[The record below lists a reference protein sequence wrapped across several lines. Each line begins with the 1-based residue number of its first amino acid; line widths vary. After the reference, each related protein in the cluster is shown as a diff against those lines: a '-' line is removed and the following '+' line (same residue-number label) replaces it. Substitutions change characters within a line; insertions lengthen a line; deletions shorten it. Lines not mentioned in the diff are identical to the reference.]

1 MSNHTAA
8 LDIGAK
14 LWSLCH
20 VLRDDGVTY
29 HQYLSELTYLLF
41 LKMMKETGQEDRL
54 KVWKRP
60 KKSEPPVE
68 QPGTRWDD
76 LLNASAPERL
86 DTYKE
91 MLLDYGLHGRGAVQE
106 IYANA
111 NTFITKPATLSK
123 LVTDIDSLDWY
134 SVDRDDLGDLYEDLL
149 ERNAGEK
156 KSGAGQY
163 FTPRHL
169 IDSIVAV
176 MQPQL
181 GDVIQD
187 PAAGTCGFLIAANN
201 YLRQHND
208 FDSLSDEAQRKY
220 RHQTF
225 HGMELVQDTH
235 RLALMNMLLHG
246 IEGGVT
252 YGDTLSDDHKGLPPA
267 TLILSNPPF
276 GTKKGGGLPTRG
288 DLTFETSN
296 KQFAFLQHIYRALK
310 PGGRAAV
317 VLPDNV
323 LFESNIGTEIRR
335 DLMDKCNLHTILRL
349 PTGIFYAQGV
359 KTNVLFFTRGEKDK
373 GNTKEVWVY
382 DMRADMPAFGKR
394 TPFTRDYFRTP
405 PDAPASQP
413 RDKFEDVFGSD
424 PRGGPAALAGRQES
438 GEAGRWRRFTREQIA
453 QRGDDLDIA
462 WLKDSG
468 ASTARQDSENPA
480 RVAGLAL
487 RELNAAVTEL
497 RALLDELGED
507 PDALIDTLADEAV
520 SAGQDEEAQLE
531 AGGSAMSESQP

>member
-1 MSNHTAA
+1 MSNHPAA

-29 HQYLSELTYLLF
+29 RQYLSELTYLLF

-54 KVWKRP
+54 KVWKPVERKKGAP
-60 KKSEPPVE
+60 KVE

-123 LVTDIDSLDWY
+123 LVTDIDGLDWY

-176 MQPQL
+176 MKPQL

-208 FDSLSDEAQRKY
+208 FDSLSDVAQRKY
-220 RHQTF
+220 RNQTF

-252 YGDTLSDDHKGLPPA
+252 YGDTLSDDHKALPPA

-323 LFESNIGTEIRR
+323 LFESNVGTDIRR

-359 KTNVLFFTRGEKDK
+359 KTNVLFFTRGETDK
-373 GNTKEVWVY
+373 GNTKEVYVY
-382 DMRADMPAFGKR
+382 DMRANMPQFGKR

-405 PDAPASQP
+405 ADAPADQP
-413 RDKFEDVFGSD
+413 RDKFEDVFGDD
-424 PRGGPAALAGRQES
+424 PRGGPEALAKRVDT
-438 GEAGRWRRFTREQIA
+438 GEHGRWHRFTREQVA
-453 QRGDDLDIA
+453 QRGDNLDIS
-462 WLKDSG
+462 WLKDDS
-468 ASTARQDSENPA
+468 ADADQAKSDEPALVAR
-480 RVAGLAL
+480 LAL

-497 RALLDELGED
+497 RALLEELGED
-507 PDALIDTLADEAV
+507 PDAALEELLGNEEPVGEA
-520 SAGQDEEAQLE
+520 AGAHL
-531 AGGSAMSESQP
+531 

>member
-1 MSNHTAA
+1 MAKTPQVAH
-8 LDIGAK
+8 DIGAK

-54 KVWKRP
+54 TVWIRP

-76 LLNASAPERL
+76 LLSASAPERL
-86 DTYKE
+86 DLYKE
-91 MLLDYGLHGRGAVQE
+91 MLLGYGLHGRGAVQQ

-123 LVTDIDSLDWY
+123 LVTDIDALDWY
-134 SVDRDDLGDLYEDLL
+134 SVQRDDLGDLYEDLL
-149 ERNAGEK
+149 ERNATEK

-176 MQPQL
+176 LQPQL
-181 GDVIQD
+181 SDVIQD
-187 PAAGTCGFLIAANN
+187 PAAGTCGFPIAANN

-208 FDSLSDEAQRKY
+208 FDSLSDEAQRRY
-220 RHQTF
+220 RHGTF
-225 HGMELVQDTH
+225 YCMELVQDTH

-246 IEGGVT
+246 IEGGVE
-252 YGDTLSDDHKGLPPA
+252 YGDTLGEEGTRLPPA

-276 GTKKGGGLPTRG
+276 GTKKGGGLPTRK
-288 DLTFETSN
+288 DLTYETSN
-296 KQFAFLQHIYRALK
+296 KQFAFLQHIYRNLA

-323 LFESNIGTEIRR
+323 LFESNVGTSIRR

-359 KTNVLFFTRGEKDK
+359 KTNVLFFTKGEKTDK
-373 GNTKEVWVY
+373 GNTQEVWVY
-382 DMRADMPAFGKR
+382 DMRANMPQFGKR

-405 PDAPASQP
+405 AEAPADVP

-424 PRGGPAALAGRQES
+424 PKGGTQALAQRVDT
-438 GEAGRWRRFTREQIA
+438 GEAGRWRKFTRQQIA
-453 QRGDDLDIA
+453 ERGDNLDLA
-462 WLKDSG
+462 WLKDDS
-468 ASTARQDSENPA
+468 ADTAQQQREEPA
-480 RVAGLAL
+480 MLARL
-487 RELNAAVTEL
+487 AMREMNAALKEL
-497 RALLDELGED
+497 RALVEALGED
-507 PDALIDTLADEAV
+507 PDAELDDLLVDDTEPGGATEGA
-520 SAGQDEEAQLE
+520 SA
-531 AGGSAMSESQP
+531 

>member
-1 MSNHTAA
+1 MTNRTAA
-8 LDIGAK
+8 IDIGAK

-41 LKMMKETGQEDRL
+41 LKMMKETGREDRL

-60 KKSEPPVE
+60 KKNEAPVE
-68 QPGTRWDD
+68 QAGTRWDD
-76 LLNASAPERL
+76 LLNAFALERL

-106 IYANA
+106 VYANA

-123 LVTDIDSLDWY
+123 LVTDIDALDWY

-176 MQPQL
+176 MKPQL
-181 GDVIQD
+181 TDVIQD

-201 YLRQHND
+201 YLRRHND
-208 FDSLSDEAQRKY
+208 FDSLDDATQRRY
-220 RHQTF
+220 RHATF

-235 RLALMNMLLHG
+235 RLALMNMMLHG
-246 IEGGVT
+246 IEGGVA
-252 YGDTLSDDHKGLPPA
+252 YGDTLSDDYKQLPPA
-267 TLILSNPPF
+267 TLVLSNPPF

-288 DLTFETSN
+288 DLTHVTSN

-323 LFESNIGTEIRR
+323 LFESNVGTDIRR

-359 KTNVLFFTRGEKDK
+359 KTNVLFFTRGETDK
-373 GNTKEVWVY
+373 GNTREVWIY
-382 DMRADMPAFGKR
+382 DMRANMPQFGKR
-394 TPFTRDYFRTP
+394 TPFSRDYFRTP
-405 PDAPASQP
+405 ADAPADTP
-413 RDKFEDVFGSD
+413 RDKFEDVFGDD
-424 PRGGPAALAGRQES
+424 PQGGPKALARRVDT
-438 GEAGRWRRFTREQIA
+438 GETGRWRKYTREQIA
-453 QRGDDLDIA
+453 ARGDNLDIS
-462 WLKDSG
+462 WLKDDS
-468 ASTARQDSENPA
+468 AETAEAQRDEPA
-480 RVAGLAL
+480 LVARLAL
-487 RELNAAVTEL
+487 RELNAAVSEL

-507 PDALIDTLADEAV
+507 PDLALDDILPGDA
-520 SAGQDEEAQLE
+520 
-531 AGGSAMSESQP
+531 ESDSGAAA

>member
-1 MSNHTAA
+1 MAQSPQIAH
-8 LDIGAK
+8 DIGAK

-54 KVWKRP
+54 KVWVRP
-60 KKSEPPVE
+60 KKGEPAVE
-68 QPGTRWDD
+68 QAGTRWDD
-76 LLNASAPERL
+76 LLGASAPERL

-91 MLLDYGLHGRGAVQE
+91 MLLSYGLHGRGAVQE

-123 LVTDIDSLDWY
+123 LVLDIDALDWY
-134 SVDRDDLGDLYEDLL
+134 SVQRDDLGDLYENLL

-163 FTPRHL
+163 FTPRDL

-176 MQPQL
+176 LQPQFS
-181 GDVIQD
+181 DVIQD

-201 YLRQHND
+201 HLRKNGD
-208 FDSLSDEAQRKY
+208 FDSLSEDAQRRY
-220 RHQTF
+220 RHHTF
-225 HGMELVQDTH
+225 FGMELVQDTH

-246 IEGGVT
+246 IEGGVA
-252 YGDTLSDDHKGLPPA
+252 YGDTLGEEGTRLPAA

-276 GTKKGGGLPTRG
+276 GTKKGGGLPTRT
-288 DLTFETSN
+288 DLTYETSN
-296 KQFAFLQHIYRALK
+296 KQFAFLQHIYRNLA

-323 LFESNIGTEIRR
+323 LFESNVGTSVRR

-359 KTNVLFFTRGEKDK
+359 KTNVLFFTKGKKQDK
-373 GNTKEVWVY
+373 GNTQEVWVY
-382 DMRADMPAFGKR
+382 DMRTNMPQFGKR

-405 PDAPASQP
+405 ADAPADVP
-413 RDKFEDVFGSD
+413 RDKFEDVFGAD
-424 PRGGPAALAGRQES
+424 PCGGPEALALRVDS
-438 GEAGRWRRFTREQIA
+438 GEAGRWRRFSREQIA
-453 QRGDDLDIA
+453 QRGDNLDIS
-462 WLKDSG
+462 WLKDDK
-468 ASTARQDSENPA
+468 AETADAQRDDPA
-480 RVAGLAL
+480 LVARLL
-487 RELNAAVTEL
+487 QRELGDAMTEL
-497 RALLDELGED
+497 RALLEELGED
-507 PDALIDTLADEAV
+507 PDAALDELLLDDAPLADEA
-520 SAGQDEEAQLE
+520 
-531 AGGSAMSESQP
+531 QP

>member
-41 LKMMKETGQEDRL
+41 LKMMKETGQEERL

-60 KKSEPPVE
+60 KKSEPPLE

-76 LLNASAPERL
+76 LLSASAPERL

-134 SVDRDDLGDLYEDLL
+134 SVDRDGLGDLYEDLL

-176 MQPQL
+176 MKPQL

-208 FDSLSDEAQRKY
+208 IYGLKDEAQRRY
-220 RHQTF
+220 RNSTF

-252 YGDTLSDDHKGLPPA
+252 YGDTLSDDHKALPPA
-267 TLILSNPPF
+267 TLVLSNPPF
-276 GTKKGGGLPTRG
+276 GTKKGGGLPTRT
-288 DLTFETSN
+288 DLTYETSN
-296 KQFAFLQHIYRALK
+296 KQFAFLQHIYRTLK

-323 LFESNIGTEIRR
+323 LFESNVGTDIRR

-359 KTNVLFFTRGEKDK
+359 KTNVLFFTRGKTDK
-373 GNTKEVWVY
+373 GNTQEVWVY
-382 DMRADMPAFGKR
+382 DMRANMPQFGKR

-405 PDAPASQP
+405 PEAPAERL
-413 RDKFEDVFGSD
+413 RDKFEDVFGDD
-424 PRGGPAALAGRQES
+424 PCGGRAALAKRKDA
-438 GEAGRWRRFTREQIA
+438 GEAGRWRRFTREQVA
-453 QRGDDLDIA
+453 QRGDNLDIS
-462 WLKDSG
+462 WLKDGDTDANQQQSD
-468 ASTARQDSENPA
+468 QPA

-497 RALLDELGED
+497 RALLEELGED
-507 PDALIDTLADEAV
+507 PDALLDGLPDDDQAADVDAEV
-520 SAGQDEEAQLE
+520 LE
-531 AGGSAMSESQP
+531 

>member
-1 MSNHTAA
+1 MNNSTAT

-54 KVWKRP
+54 TVWKLVDP
-60 KKSEPPVE
+60 KKKSGPRIE

-76 LLNASAPERL
+76 LLAASAPDRL
-86 DTYKE
+86 DMYKE

-123 LVTDIDSLDWY
+123 LVTDIDALDWY

-169 IDSIVAV
+169 IDSIVSV

-201 YLRQHND
+201 YLRRHND
-208 FDSLSDEAQRKY
+208 FDGLSDELQRKY
-220 RHQTF
+220 RHHTF

-246 IEGGVT
+246 IEGGVL
-252 YGDTLSDDHKGLPPA
+252 YGDTLSNEHEKLPPA

-276 GTKKGGGLPTRG
+276 GTKKGGGLPSRDDFTYP
-288 DLTFETSN
+288 TSN

-323 LFESNIGTEIRR
+323 LFEGNVGRQIRA

-359 KTNVLFFTRGEKDK
+359 KTNVLFFTRGYSDK
-373 GNTKEVWVY
+373 GSTKEVWIY
-382 DMRADMPAFGKR
+382 DLRANMPQFGKR
-394 TPFTRDYFRTP
+394 TQLTREHFAD
-405 PDAPASQP
+405 
-413 RDKFEDVFGSD
+413 FEAAFGSNAYGD
-424 PRGGPAALAGRQES
+424 VSALRQRVDTGEQGRF
-438 GEAGRWRRFTREQIA
+438 RKFTREWIA
-453 QRGDDLDIA
+453 ERGDNLDIA
-462 WLKDSG
+462 WLKDDSAT
-468 ASTARQDSENPA
+468 ASDELPEPAVLAREAMSE
-480 RVAGLAL
+480 L
-487 RELNAAVTEL
+487 EAAMEEL
-497 RALLDELGED
+497 RGILAELGEEVG
-507 PDALIDTLADEAV
+507 DER
-520 SAGQDEEAQLE
+520 
-531 AGGSAMSESQP
+531 

>member
-54 KVWKRP
+54 KVWKPIERKKGAP
-60 KKSEPPVE
+60 KVE

-86 DTYKE
+86 DLYKE

-123 LVTDIDSLDWY
+123 LVTDIDGLDWY
-134 SVDRDDLGDLYEDLL
+134 SVDRDDLGNLYEDLL

-176 MQPQL
+176 MKPQL

-201 YLRQHND
+201 HLREHND
-208 FDSLSDEAQRKY
+208 FDSLSDAAQRKY
-220 RHQTF
+220 RHETF
-225 HGMELVQDTH
+225 YGMELVQDTH

-246 IEGGVT
+246 IEGGVF
-252 YGDTLSDDHKGLPPA
+252 YGDTLSNEHEHLPQA

-276 GTKKGGGLPTRG
+276 GTKKGGGVPTRD
-288 DLTFETSN
+288 DLVYVTSN

-323 LFESNIGTEIRR
+323 LFESNVGTDIRR

-359 KTNVLFFTRGEKDK
+359 KTNVLFFTRGKTDK
-373 GNTKEVWVY
+373 GNTQEVWVY
-382 DMRADMPAFGKR
+382 DMRASMPQFGKR
-394 TPFTRDYFRTP
+394 TPLTRDHFRTP
-405 PDAPASQP
+405 PGAPASQP
-413 RDKFEDVFGSD
+413 RDKFEDVFGDD
-424 PRGGPAALAGRQES
+424 PCGGPAALAARRDTGDT
-438 GEAGRWRRFTREQIA
+438 GRWRRFTREQIA
-453 QRGDDLDIA
+453 QRGDNLDIS
-462 WLKDSG
+462 WLKDDSG
-468 ASTARQDSENPA
+468 QATDGQRDDPAMVARLLQ
-480 RVAGLAL
+480 
-487 RELNAAVTEL
+487 RELGDAMTEL
-497 RALLDELGED
+497 RALLEALGED
-507 PDALIDTLADEAV
+507 PDALLDELPL
-520 SAGQDEEAQLE
+520 DEPQANEAR
-531 AGGSAMSESQP
+531 A

>member
-1 MSNHTAA
+1 MAQSPQIAH
-8 LDIGAK
+8 DIGAK

-20 VLRDDGVTY
+20 ALRDDGVTY

-54 KVWKRP
+54 TVLKPEDP
-60 KKSEPPVE
+60 KKKSGPKVE
-68 QPGTRWDD
+68 QAGIRWDD
-76 LLNASAPERL
+76 LLSASAPERL
-86 DTYKE
+86 DMYKE
-91 MLLDYGLHGRGAVQE
+91 MLLDYGLHGRGAVQQ

-123 LVTDIDSLDWY
+123 LVTDIDALDWY
-134 SVDRDDLGDLYEDLL
+134 SVQRDDLGDLYEDLL
-149 ERNAGEK
+149 ERNATEK

-176 MQPQL
+176 MQPQFS
-181 GDVIQD
+181 DVIQD

-201 YLRQHND
+201 YLRHD
-208 FDSLSDEAQRKY
+208 PAVFDALDEEAQRRY
-220 RHQTF
+220 RHSTF
-225 HGMELVQDTH
+225 YGMELVQDTH

-246 IEGGVT
+246 IEGGVS
-252 YGDTLSDDHKGLPPA
+252 YGDTLGEEGTQLRAA

-276 GTKKGGGLPTRG
+276 GTKKGGGLPTRK
-288 DLTFETSN
+288 DLTYETSN
-296 KQFAFLQHIYRALK
+296 KQFAFLQHIYRNLA

-323 LFESNIGTEIRR
+323 LFESNVGTSVRR

-359 KTNVLFFTRGEKDK
+359 KTNVLFFTKGEKSDK

-382 DMRADMPAFGKR
+382 DLRANMPQFGKR

-405 PDAPASQP
+405 ADAPADVP

-424 PRGGPAALAGRQES
+424 PKGGPAALAQRVDT
-438 GEAGRWRRFTREQIA
+438 GETGRWRCFSRQQIA
-453 QRGDDLDIA
+453 DRGDNLDLA
-462 WLKDSG
+462 WLKDDG
-468 ASTARQDSENPA
+468 ADSAQQQREDPALLAR
-480 RVAGLAL
+480 LAM
-487 RELNAAVTEL
+487 REMNAALTEL
-497 RALLDELGED
+497 RALVEALGED
-507 PDALIDTLADEAV
+507 PDVELDELLPDEASDEV
-520 SAGQDEEAQLE
+520 DAREGAG
-531 AGGSAMSESQP
+531 S